1 MICKKISFFA
11 RRVQGGDPSLA
22 AAGRDDNSF
31 FYHIAVA
38 TVLWVD
44 IVFFTRRVRG
54 SYQFRVL
61 SSEY

>member
-38 TVLWVD
+38 TVLYID
-44 IVFFTRRVRG
+44 IVFFARRV
-54 SYQFRVL
+54 QEWF
-61 SSEY
+61 